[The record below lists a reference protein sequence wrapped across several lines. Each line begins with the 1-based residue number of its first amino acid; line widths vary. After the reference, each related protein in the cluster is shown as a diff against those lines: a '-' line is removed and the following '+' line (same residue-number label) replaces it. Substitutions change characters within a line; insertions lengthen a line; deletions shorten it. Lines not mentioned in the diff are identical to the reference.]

1 MALDPDL
8 RAQLLARREI
18 DQGLR
23 RDPDGNIEQRQRMDQ
38 ENSTWLEAVVRDRGW
53 PGHSLV
59 GEDGAVAAF
68 LLAQHTPDL
77 DRQR

>member
-1 MALDPDL
+1 
-8 RAQLLARREI
+8 
-18 DQGLR
+18 
-23 RDPDGNIEQRQRMDQ
+23 MDQ